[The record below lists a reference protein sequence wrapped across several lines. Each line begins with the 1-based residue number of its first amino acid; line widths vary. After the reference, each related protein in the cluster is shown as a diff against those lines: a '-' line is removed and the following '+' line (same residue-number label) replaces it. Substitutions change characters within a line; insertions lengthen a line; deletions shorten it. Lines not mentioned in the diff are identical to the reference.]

1 MGVGEID
8 SKSEYMITKGIG
20 VEMRYES
27 DRFKK
32 ANLCQQWGRS
42 RIDSKGRIYDYE
54 RRRGSNEFK
63 KANP

>member
-1 MGVGEID
+1 MKVGVGEID

-32 ANLCQQWGRS
+32 ANL
-42 RIDSKGRIYDYE
+42 
-54 RRRGSNEFK
+54 
-63 KANP
+63 